1 MAGRASPLTDL
12 ALGLC
17 LIVVCGAVLWEARSI
32 RPGVFEPLG
41 SAPIP
46 QATAGLITLLALVV
60 MGRALH
66 ALFRRPPAP
75 PADGE
80 ELTLR
85 PLDAAAVILLTTLYI
100 LAMALRVVDF
110 AILTALFLLVTIGV
124 LTRFE
129 RRLLPLVVVLALVV
143 GFGCQYVFTRI
154 FVVDL
159 PGL

>member
-1 MAGRASPLTDL
+1 MPDGSSPRTDIGL
-12 ALGLC
+12 ALF

-32 RPGVFEPLG
+32 PPGVFEPLG
-41 SAPIP
+41 SAPVP
-46 QATAGLITLLALVV
+46 QATAGLILLLALVV

-66 ALFRRPPAP
+66 ALRQEARARPAEDL
-75 PADGE
+75 AR
-80 ELTLR
+80 R
-85 PLDAAAVILLTTLYI
+85 PLDAAAVIAFTALYV
-100 LAMALRVVDF
+100 LAMALRLFDF
-110 AILTALFLLVTIGV
+110 AILTAIFLLVTIGA

-129 RRLLPLVVVLALVV
+129 RRLLPLIILIALVT

>member
-1 MAGRASPLTDL
+1 MAERSSPRTDL

-17 LIVVCGAVLWEARSI
+17 LIVVCGAVLWEARTI
-32 RPGVFEPLG
+32 PAGVFEPLG

-46 QATAGLITLLALVV
+46 QATAGLIILLALVV
-60 MGRALH
+60 MARALRDLRLPPH
-66 ALFRRPPAP
+66 QALA
-75 PADGE
+75 AAE
-80 ELTLR
+80 ALALR
-85 PLDAAAVILLTTLYI
+85 PLDAAAIIALSTLYV
-100 LAMALRVVDF
+100 LGMALRLIDF
-110 AILTALFLLVTIGV
+110 AILTALFLMITIGV

-129 RRLLPLVVVLALVV
+129 RRLLPVIVVLALAT

>member
-1 MAGRASPLTDL
+1 MGGGASPRTDL
-12 ALGLC
+12 ALGLG
-17 LIVVCGAVLWEARSI
+17 LVVVCGAVLWEARGI
-32 RPGVFEPLG
+32 PPGVFEPLG

-46 QATAGLITLLALVV
+46 RVTAGLIILLALVV
-60 MGRALH
+60 MGRALL
-66 ALFRRPPAP
+66 ALLRPAAAAPAG
-75 PADGE
+75 AE

-85 PLDAAAVILLTTLYI
+85 PLDALAVIALTTLYI
-100 LAMALRVVDF
+100 LAMALRLVDF
-110 AILTALFLLVTIGV
+110 AILTALFLLITIGV

-129 RRLLPLVVVLALVV
+129 RRLLPLIVVLALVV

>member
-1 MAGRASPLTDL
+1 MPDGSSPRTDIGL
-12 ALGLC
+12 ALF

-32 RPGVFEPLG
+32 PPGVFEPLG

-46 QATAGLITLLALVV
+46 QATAGLILLLALVV

-66 ALFRRPPAP
+66 ALRQEARARPAEDL
-75 PADGE
+75 A
-80 ELTLR
+80 LR
-85 PLDAAAVILLTTLYI
+85 PLDAAAVIAFTALYV
-100 LAMALRVVDF
+100 LAMALRLFDF
-110 AILTALFLLVTIGV
+110 AILTTLFLVVTIGA

-129 RRLLPLVVVLALVV
+129 RRLLPLIVVLALVT